1 MDRLDAIRLFM
12 RVVEC
17 ESFSAA
23 AKEAGIGQSAVS
35 KQIAA
40 LENQFNHQLLK
51 RSSRGIALTD
61 AGKEFYDGALRLLDE
76 YDQLESSVKYGA
88 DEAAGTLRISVAPV
102 FGRFYIVPR
111 LPALFERYPALN
123 IELRVSER
131 HIDLIEENID
141 IAIRHGEL
149 QDSALTQRKLAES
162 PLITVGSP
170 DYLARHGAPSSPAEL
185 GKHQCIVFNGGRG
198 VHPWHFLD
206 EQGKPIIH
214 IPQGRFRSNDGEQQR
229 AAALSGMGIA
239 QIPAWLA
246 GPDLASG
253 ALVPLLREFTRGA
266 MPVSAVFATRQMAN
280 SKVRVFVAYLME
292 TLKIDLPEWRKPLF
306 CIPSED

>member
-23 AKEAGIGQSAVS
+23 AKEAGVGQSAVS

-170 DYLARHGAPSSPAEL
+170 GYLARHGAPSSPAEL
-185 GKHQCIVFNGGRG
+185 GNHQCIVFNGGRG

-239 QIPAWLA
+239 QLPAWLA

-292 TLKIDLPEWRKPLF
+292 TLKIDLPEW
-306 CIPSED
+306 

>member
-23 AKEAGIGQSAVS
+23 AKEAGVGQSAVS

-40 LENQFNHQLLK
+40 LESQFNHQLLK

-76 YDQLESSVKYGA
+76 FDQLESSVKYGA

-123 IELRVSER
+123 IELHVSER

-141 IAIRHGEL
+141 LAIRHGEL
-149 QDSALTQRKLAES
+149 QDSALTQRKLVES

-170 DYLARHGAPSSPAEL
+170 SYLARHGAPTSPAEL

-206 EQGKPIIH
+206 EQGKPITY

-229 AAALSGMGIA
+229 AAALSGMGIT
-239 QIPAWLA
+239 QLPAWLA

-253 ALVPLLREFTRGA
+253 ALVPMLREFTRGS

-292 TLKIDLPEWRKPLF
+292 TLKIDLPK
-306 CIPSED
+306 